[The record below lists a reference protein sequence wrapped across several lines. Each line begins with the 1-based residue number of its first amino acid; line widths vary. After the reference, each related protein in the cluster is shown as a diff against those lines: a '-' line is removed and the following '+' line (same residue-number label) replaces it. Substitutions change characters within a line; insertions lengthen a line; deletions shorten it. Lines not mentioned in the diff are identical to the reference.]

1 MKKVLRTFLFL
12 ALLAGVG
19 MIWNDITLN
28 RRSEGCIQL
37 AEFYELEK
45 DRVDVLCIGSSHV
58 YYGMNTCRLYD
69 EYGIAG
75 YLLASPGQPVW
86 LSYYLLEEALK
97 TQSPKL
103 AVLDIGTMY
112 RKEEDFG
119 AYSWETLISM
129 KPSRTKWNAIGAVN
143 EYGEYLDAVG
153 AFFSFPYYHT
163 RFFTL
168 TSEDF
173 NNTDEIRYLGYKP
186 DFARISEKELAKW
199 EDGGQRA
206 LDESPNCGEGQAITA
221 RTENYLRKFIELCRQ
236 KEIPLLLVNAP
247 FANQVEEKQTADA
260 YIRTIAEEYQVP
272 LIEGNQCKE
281 EMQIRFADDL
291 LDASHLNYYGSLKYT
306 DYLAAWMQEHI
317 DIPDRRNDAAYEKWA
332 QISELF
338 RHRELNGRQLKE
350 IETKDAYMEALKK
363 QPDSVTAVCWE
374 NNGALNIYQAGACVF
389 QATSDEDY
397 VKYLN
402 LGGSDLAIRCTDGN
416 TAVIVDREQYHF
428 TEDGLN
434 ILVYDR
440 IAEQVIDGVGFD
452 EKNEM
457 AAVR

>member
-1 MKKVLRTFLFL
+1 
-12 ALLAGVG
+12 
-19 MIWNDITLN
+19 
-28 RRSEGCIQL
+28 
-37 AEFYELEK
+37 
-45 DRVDVLCIGSSHV
+45 
-58 YYGMNTCRLYD
+58 
-69 EYGIAG
+69 
-75 YLLASPGQPVW
+75 
-86 LSYYLLEEALK
+86 
-97 TQSPKL
+97 
-103 AVLDIGTMY
+103 
-112 RKEEDFG
+112 
-119 AYSWETLISM
+119 
-129 KPSRTKWNAIGAVN
+129 
-143 EYGEYLDAVG
+143 
-153 AFFSFPYYHT
+153 
-163 RFFTL
+163 
-168 TSEDF
+168 
-173 NNTDEIRYLGYKP
+173 
-186 DFARISEKELAKW
+186 
-199 EDGGQRA
+199 
-206 LDESPNCGEGQAITA
+206 
-221 RTENYLRKFIELCRQ
+221 
-236 KEIPLLLVNAP
+236 
-247 FANQVEEKQTADA
+247 
-260 YIRTIAEEYQVP
+260 
-272 LIEGNQCKE
+272 
-281 EMQIRFADDL
+281 MQIRFADDL

-350 IETKDAYMEALKK
+350 IETKDAYMEALKE

-402 LGGSDLAIRCTDGN
+402 LAGSDLAIRCTDGN